1 MTIRPSLRSVCAV
14 CALAVLLPVAGCRRH
29 GETQYAEKL
38 QQLVAKKTLAP
49 EKVNASQVP
58 NLRWPNFSDYAAA
71 VHTFYENRG
80 YAVAWTNDGVPTA
93 AARGF
98 IDAFQHADAKG
109 LFPEDYDASRWAL
122 REQALAG
129 KSADAISLFD
139 VAMTVNVMRF
149 VSDLHMGRVNPSHF
163 SFAIPVEEKKYD
175 LARWVEDKAV
185 NATNVPELMTSV
197 EPDSDE
203 YRKTEAALVR
213 YQALAKQQEADGAK
227 PLPMVKTSLKKG
239 DAYLA
244 AEALLERLEL
254 EGDVAAD
261 SSDAH
266 DSNTRPERFD
276 ATLSA
281 GVKHYQARHG
291 MTADGEL
298 GPATIRSL
306 NVPMSRR
313 VAQLEDSLER
323 WRWLPEPYLHPRLMV
338 NLPEFM
344 LRGYTP
350 DGKLDFTM
358 RVVDGQAET
367 DKDDHR
373 TPVFVRM
380 MRYLIFRPYWNVP
393 VDIAKKELVPHI
405 VANPQYLESKDF
417 EATNRKGVVQT
428 AYTALDVARGRVLV
442 RQRPGPKNSLGLVK
456 FMFPNQYDVY
466 MHSTPDV
473 YLFSR
478 MRRDYSHGCIRVQKP
493 DELAA
498 WVLQGQ
504 GDWDLDKV
512 EDAMNEGPDNHTVV
526 LKTPLAVVIFYL
538 TARVDEDGE
547 VDFFNDIYKYDAD
560 LESVLAKGP
569 PYPVKPEPIVP
580 KTKAGDTL

>member
-1 MTIRPSLRSVCAV
+1 MTIRPSLRSACAV
-14 CALAVLLPVAGCRRH
+14 CALAVLLPVAGCRRRR
-29 GETQYAEKL
+29 ETQYARNL
-38 QQLVAKKTLAP
+38 QQLVAKKTLTP
-49 EKVNASQVP
+49 EKVNTSQVP
-58 NLRWPNFSDYAAA
+58 NLRWPNFSDYAPA
-71 VHTFYENRG
+71 VKAFYESRD
-80 YAVAWTNDGVPTA
+80 YAVAWTQDGVPTA
-93 AARGF
+93 AAKGF

-109 LFPEDYDASRWAL
+109 LFPEDYDASRWTS

-149 VSDLHMGRVNPSHF
+149 ISDLHMGRVNPSHF

-175 LARWVEDKAV
+175 LAKWVEDKAV
-185 NATNVPELMTSV
+185 NATDVPELITSV

-203 YRKTEAALVR
+203 YRKTEVALVR
-213 YQALAKQQEADGAK
+213 YQALAKQQEADDAK
-227 PLPMVKTSLKKG
+227 PLPMVKTSLSKG
-239 DAYLA
+239 DAYPA
-244 AEALLERLEL
+244 AETLLARLQL

-261 SSDAH
+261 SD
-266 DSNTRPERFD
+266 DQPRRFD

-281 GVKHYQARHG
+281 GVKHYQERHG

-306 NVPMSRR
+306 NVSMSRR

-323 WRWLPEPYLHPRLMV
+323 WRWLPDQYLNPRLMV
-338 NLPEFM
+338 NLPEYM

-350 DGKLDFTM
+350 DNKLDFTM

-367 DKDDHR
+367 VKDDHR

-405 VANPQYLESKDF
+405 VQNPQYLESKDF
-417 EATNRKGVVQT
+417 EATNHKGVVQT

-466 MHSTPDV
+466 MHSTPEM
-473 YLFSR
+473 YLFQR
-478 MRRDYSHGCIRVQKP
+478 MRRDYSHGCVRVQKA
-493 DELAA
+493 DDLAA
-498 WVLQGQ
+498 WVLNGQ

-512 EDAMNEGPDNHTVV
+512 QDAMNEGPNNHTVV
-526 LKTPLAVVIFYL
+526 LKTPLPVVIFYL
-538 TARVDEDGE
+538 TARVDRNGE
-547 VDFFNDIYKYDAD
+547 VDFFDDIYQYDAD

-580 KTKAGDTL
+580 KTKVGDTL